1 MADNPITRK
10 EKYLAKL
17 TGSYTGNVPNP
28 ITRVEKYLYDLCQKG
43 ISGLTPEEIENAVN
57 KYLEGKDYVTKTDA
71 DKAYQP
77 AGSYLSGTDEGLA
90 VSGEAADAKAVGN
103 AVAKIEGINYTD
115 RGTLADTDAFLIN
128 DGTGMK
134 KSVLSKLSDFVL
146 NKLADKTFQKLTTSN
161 KTIIGAINALNSEIF
176 PQNYITHGSDSIIPH
191 ENISID
197 NYSRIMAFGI
207 ITIVCIKFIVN
218 SQIEAWETI
227 ATLPV
232 TNNKA
237 ESMGYITGNNMI
249 YVSGKSNKIVSVNTL
264 GASEYAGLLVF

>member
-1 MADNPITRK
+1 MPKWTDYTIKTEPADNDEVMVLDTAGKANKR
-10 EKYLAKL
+10 L
-17 TGSYTGNVPNP
+17 
-28 ITRVEKYLYDLCQKG
+28 
-43 ISGLTPEEIENAVN
+43 GL
-57 KYLEGKDYVTKTDA
+57 
-71 DKAYQP
+71 
-77 AGSYLSGTDEGLA
+77 
-90 VSGEAADAKAVGN
+90 
-103 AVAKIEGINYTD
+103 
-115 RGTLADTDAFLIN
+115 
-128 DGTGMK
+128 
-134 KSVLSKLSDFVL
+134 SVLSDWILS
-146 NKLADKTFQKLTTSN
+146 KLADKTFEKLTTSN

-176 PQNYITHGSDSIIPH
+176 PQNYITHGSNSIIPH

-249 YVSGKSNKIVSVNTL
+249 YVPGKSNKIVSVNTL
-264 GASEYAGLLVF
+264 GAGEYAGLLVF